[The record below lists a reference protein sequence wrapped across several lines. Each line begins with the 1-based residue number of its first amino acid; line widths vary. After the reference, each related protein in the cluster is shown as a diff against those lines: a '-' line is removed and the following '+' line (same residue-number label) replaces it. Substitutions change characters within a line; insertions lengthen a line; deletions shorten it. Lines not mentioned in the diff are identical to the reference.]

1 MFVVA
6 KPRKLKRA
14 FGSFFPNELV
24 ETAFTQDL
32 IDRANPVGP
41 FGVSGR
47 SQVIEARPVRQQKRG
62 HAVNPARMRCCE

>member
-6 KPRKLKRA
+6 KPRKLERA
-14 FGSFFPNELV
+14 FGSFLPNELV

-62 HAVNPARMRCCE
+62 HAVNPARMRS